1 MNVLPFPAPDTETS
15 AYVRP
20 IIRTTQQERGAV
32 STDPSL
38 KLATDFLRSLEG
50 EYPSAVIEQAIV
62 VLARIRAQV
71 RELEIPTI
79 APGPDG
85 LIGMTW
91 EGRHEHVN
99 VQIHTDHRIEY
110 FGEDLQTGALW
121 SDETPWNVP
130 ASELLNH
137 LRRVR

>member
-1 MNVLPFPAPDTETS
+1 VNVLPVPPPDTETS

-20 IIRTTQQERGAV
+20 IIRSNHQERGAV

-38 KLATDFLRSLEG
+38 KLAADFLRSLVA
-50 EYPSAVIEQAIV
+50 EYPSPVVEQAIV
-62 VLARIRAQV
+62 VLTRVRGQL

-91 EGRHEHVN
+91 EGRHKHVN
-99 VQIHTDHRIEY
+99 VQIHPDHRIEY

-121 SDETPWNVP
+121 SDETPWGTTANQ
-130 ASELLNH
+130 LLKH
-137 LRRVR
+137 LRQVW